1 MSVALPPACRV
12 SGVID
17 HAAPLA
23 VAGTVHGRQ
32 VEALV
37 ADLPDVLAYIA
48 GWTEQDPDAIG
59 CWGLRADYSGSL
71 TLLLRHKAG
80 AVAERQRAVHLVRHA
95 VRPLRR
101 GEPARRSVGVRSGC
115 HCPRRPAGRA
125 LRRSGYLTFLIGR
138 SGGISYRPNGVIS
151 RNVQRMTATIRRTGE
166 I

>member
-59 CWGLRADYSGSL
+59 CWGLRADSSGSL

-80 AVAERQRAVHLVRHA
+80 AVAERQRAVHLVRLA
-95 VRPLRR
+95 P
-101 GEPARRSVGVRSGC
+101 GEPHGGGLTALCGERLTVLGVDALSVGAGMPCDRCVAGSLLADRS
-115 HCPRRPAGRA
+115 ASGR
-125 LRRSGYLTFLIGR
+125 
-138 SGGISYRPNGVIS
+138 V
-151 RNVQRMTATIRRTGE
+151 VTARVGPLAVHSAVVDI
-166 I
+166 